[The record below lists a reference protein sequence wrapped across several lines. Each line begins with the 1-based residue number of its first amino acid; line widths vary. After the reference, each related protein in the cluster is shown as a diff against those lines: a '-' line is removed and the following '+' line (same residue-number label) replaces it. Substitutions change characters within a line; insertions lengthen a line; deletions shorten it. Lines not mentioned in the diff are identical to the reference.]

1 MTTLGHRPKDNELVK
16 MMSSLDQDGSGSIDF
31 QEFTML
37 LGPKMFA
44 PLDADVEQMMIDVFR
59 MIDKDN
65 DGYISAPE
73 VHDLM
78 KHLGN
83 EITMD
88 QADAMIYEA
97 DLDND
102 GTISYVELISMMT
115 PTQEQLKDMK
125 GHTTTPHYHQG

>member
-1 MTTLGHRPKDNELVK
+1 MTTLGHRPNEKELIN
-16 MMSSLDQDGSGSIDF
+16 MMNALDKDGSGCIDF

-37 LGPKMFA
+37 LGPKMFE
-44 PLDADVEQMMIDVFR
+44 PIDQDVEQMMIDVFR

-65 DGYISAPE
+65 DGYIAAHE
-73 VHDLM
+73 VYDLM
-78 KHLGN
+78 KHLGSP
-83 EITMD
+83 ITMD

-115 PTQEQLKDMK
+115 PTQEQLEQMPK
-125 GHTTTPHYHQG
+125 GNHQR